1 MLTRGTFLTGWYTIY
16 LPDCRPLTVLCDM
29 DVDGGGWTV
38 SKKAQGGA
46 YEVSTQQPRSG
57 EPKAEARDG
66 KVTTKIKKIKK
77 KWCITKETPSTDGPQ
92 SRILWSEL
100 SGQ

>member
-1 MLTRGTFLTGWYTIY
+1 MLARGIFLTGWYTIY

-57 EPKAEARDG
+57 DQRQKPEMAK
-66 KVTTKIKKIKK
+66 
-77 KWCITKETPSTDGPQ
+77 
-92 SRILWSEL
+92 
-100 SGQ
+100 

>member
-38 SKKAQGGA
+38 S
-46 YEVSTQQPRSG
+46 
-57 EPKAEARDG
+57 
-66 KVTTKIKKIKK
+66 
-77 KWCITKETPSTDGPQ
+77 
-92 SRILWSEL
+92 
-100 SGQ
+100 